1 MEQVNYF
8 CYNIEEKF
16 VVMKLKLIAITFFL
30 FALGACT
37 QKTCP
42 TYTKDNV
49 KETQKVEQ
57 NV

>member
-1 MEQVNYF
+1 
-8 CYNIEEKF
+8 
-16 VVMKLKLIAITFFL
+16 MKLKLIAITFFL

>member
-1 MEQVNYF
+1 
-8 CYNIEEKF
+8 
-16 VVMKLKLIAITFFL
+16 MKLKLIAITFFL

-49 KETQKVEQ
+49 KEIQNVEQ